1 MLHQQKSRGFARVKV
16 ENAKKASG
24 QHFYRVQHQG
34 WQNRLAVAALTIVRL
49 QSDTDPC
56 LGTPFFVTL
65 VR

>member
-1 MLHQQKSRGFARVKV
+1 VKV